1 MNLLAN
7 PPFNEADAFRNDDDV
22 RWHGAGAEKDQLQ
35 IDPQGAARQ
44 RRQFSVLPK
53 SNANFAWVQ
62 LFIHHPAPHGMA
74 GFVLANGS
82 LSSKQSGEGDIRRKL
97 LEADLEDCMVAL
109 YGRPFFSTQ
118 IPVCL
123 WFFEKLETRRL
134 NVRHSKLISF
144 GITLLWPRH
153 FQTSN

>member
-44 RRQFSVLPK
+44 RRRFSVLPK

-82 LSSKQSGEGDIRRKL
+82 LSSKQSGDGL
-97 LEADLEDCMVAL
+97 LEAFANGD
-109 YGRPFFSTQ
+109 G
-118 IPVCL
+118 
-123 WFFEKLETRRL
+123 
-134 NVRHSKLISF
+134 
-144 GITLLWPRH
+144 
-153 FQTSN
+153 